1 MDKELEQK
9 LLREI
14 SKSGFPLELRVVEQL
29 RNVAPLVFPNLS
41 FTAENDKLH
50 EIDALAFLDREELED
65 RLEDIW
71 PYGLVGLNLFVECK
85 TSKSKPWVFF
95 KDSTDPVTLVSGLAD
110 RLKCIT
116 DIEVKNQTCCW

>member
-1 MDKELEQK
+1 VDKELEQK

-65 RLEDIW
+65 RLEDKW
-71 PYGLVGLNLFVECK
+71 PYGLV
-85 TSKSKPWVFF
+85 
-95 KDSTDPVTLVSGLAD
+95 STYSSSVRRRKASLGCSSRTLL
-110 RLKCIT
+110 T
-116 DIEVKNQTCCW
+116 Q